1 MTAPTANSASPPPRA
16 AGSPARRRPSIWARS
31 ILGWSTGLALLAAC
45 PKTSPEVQGANAA
58 TAKDEAKKPD
68 KGGAQGGAE
77 DTTPPPGLD
86 LSKLDDFERKVFFRV
101 ANKEASAC
109 GKGHSLMVSVKTDR
123 ACRKSVYAL
132 RYVARLVDMG
142 YTDSEIAEQLKKR
155 FQTGEPKKIDLTDVP
170 VKGNPSAPVTIVE
183 FADYECP
190 HCKRAQPVLRQAVE
204 EFPEV
209 KVYFKHY
216 PLGQHTNARLAAEAA
231 VAAHRQGKFWAF
243 NDKVWAASDS
253 LTPAALEQFAKE
265 IGLDVARWRKDLESN
280 EIKDRVTKEKAEGGT
295 LGIESTPTIYINGRV
310 FSDSR
315 DIESLRDW
323 ISEEL
328 GR

>member
-1 MTAPTANSASPPPRA
+1 MIAPTASPTPRA
-16 AGSPARRRPSIWARS
+16 PKSTASRPSSWRQS
-31 ILGWSTGLALLAAC
+31 LLGWGACVALLVGC

-58 TAKDEAKKPD
+58 PAKGEANKQDKP
-68 KGGAQGGAE
+68 GAGQGGNE
-77 DTTPPPGLD
+77 DTAPPPGVD
-86 LSKLDDFERKVFFRV
+86 LAKLDDFERKVFFRV
-101 ANKEASAC
+101 ANKEASVC
-109 GKGHSLMVSVKTDR
+109 GKAHSLMASVKADKG
-123 ACRKSVYAL
+123 CRKSVYAL
-132 RYVARLVDMG
+132 RYVARLVDGG
-142 YTDSEIAEQLKKR
+142 YTDSEIAENLKKR
-155 FQTGEPKKIDLTDVP
+155 FQGGEPKKIDVTDVP
-170 VKGNPSAPVTIVE
+170 MKGNPSAPVTIVE

-190 HCKRAQPVLRQAVE
+190 HCKRVQPVLRQALE
-204 EFPEV
+204 ELPEV

-253 LTPAALEQFAKE
+253 LTPAALEQFAKDL
-265 IGLDVARWRKDLESN
+265 GLDVAKWRKDFESP
-280 EIKDRVTKEKAEGGT
+280 EVKGRVQKDKAEGGA
-295 LGIESTPTIYINGRV
+295 LGIESTPTIYINGRL
-310 FSDSR
+310 FSDTR